1 MLPDEL
7 VIDPATDSSRA
18 VALRLLTAFAE
29 ARPLITLAVINTL
42 KQMVDET
49 KHQDPPYALQLAGVA
64 VAAAALLDDP
74 LATALASW
82 AKGTAHVFLFQ
93 LQAAHDAYRQA
104 EAIYNQHQR
113 WCELVSVQAPLI
125 YVLNAL
131 GDPAGA
137 LQLANAAR
145 PRCVALGQDGWQAL
159 GNLEMNVG
167 TIYIQQG
174 NYQASLDACDRASV
188 VCQQLGD
195 DAWLGRININRANV
209 YQELDR
215 YADAA
220 RCYADARAALVKS
233 EQNRQH
239 VALVDLN
246 LGLLAERQG
255 QYWQALRCLERARAT
270 FTPAVQIAWVDFL
283 RARVYHRLNLNQEAF
298 HLAAAAAALL
308 AQAGS
313 KRELAMAYHVQ
324 ASTAW
329 GIGAYS
335 QAEAHLLM
343 AQQLFTEQGAPM
355 MARQVDLALAD
366 FYLQRGQRS
375 MAQQH
380 LTAAPAESMAEQW
393 PSLAAQAHLLQAEW
407 ALAAPPELP
416 QATAEAIRLEITR
429 ALTLLEHTGNRAA
442 SVRAHQLAGRLALR
456 QQDRMAAQRQFLQAM
471 AALQRLRNDLLLD
484 EFQISFV
491 DEHLSL
497 FAELLALLLRA
508 DATPPAQL
516 GLILALATTAPL
528 FQPSNAAADGNPQPL
543 QALRALR
550 TEWHWQQSK
559 LEQLLIAETSTSV
572 TGEERQATVSQL
584 QRLETQIA
592 DGWRRLGLRRAA
604 EGNLATPAFAFLT
617 ENFTEDFA
625 QTAQAFVTALQQQ
638 LAPTAALVQF
648 FVGEG
653 QLHALLITTAQ
664 VTYHLLGPVTAVEQA
679 LRAWR
684 LHLRD
689 LLLITTK
696 PTLARS
702 IALRPLQAL
711 YNVLFTPLQAHLPT
725 QGELY
730 VTLPAAWHDLPL
742 AALHHGHGYLIQEY
756 ALTHLTSPFVLL
768 NMPARMTVHPHP
780 ERPEEYPE
788 EHRAC
793 IVGFSQQGTLPHAL
807 AEACAVA
814 QHVARHW
821 HCDLLL
827 ESAATADQVLATL
840 PTCDLIHFATH
851 AAYRPDN
858 PLFSWLQLADT
869 RLNVIELYHQAHLQR
884 QPLVVLSACES
895 ARGGRQSGLIG
906 LARALL
912 ATGASGLVAS
922 QWRVE
927 DAATAR
933 LMAPFYQQWSATPGE
948 SAARALQQA
957 QALLADQLHPF
968 YWAGFVFIQ

>member
-7 VIDPATDSSRA
+7 VIDPADVDSPRV
-18 VALRLLTAFAE
+18 VAQRLLTAFE
-29 ARPLITLAVINTL
+29 ETRPLITVAVISTL

-49 KHQDPPYALQLAGVA
+49 KHQDPPHALQLAEVA
-64 VAAAALLDDP
+64 VAAATLLDDP

-104 EAIYNQHQR
+104 EAIYRQQQCWR
-113 WCELVSVQAPLI
+113 ELVSVQAPLI
-125 YVLNAL
+125 YVVNAL
-131 GDPAGA
+131 GDPTGA
-137 LQLANAAR
+137 LQLANEAR
-145 PRCVALGQDGWQAL
+145 PRCVALGQDGLQAL

-167 TIYIQQG
+167 TLYIQQG

-215 YADAA
+215 YADAEH
-220 RCYADARAALVKS
+220 CYQVARAALVKS
-233 EQNRQH
+233 TQNRQH

-255 QYWQALRCLERARAT
+255 QYWQALRALERARAA
-270 FTPAVQIAWVDFL
+270 FTPVVQIAWVDFL

-308 AQAGS
+308 VQAGS
-313 KRELAMAYHVQ
+313 KRELAMALQVQ
-324 ASTAW
+324 ASTALA
-329 GIGAYS
+329 IGAYN
-335 QAEAHLLM
+335 QAETHLLT
-343 AQQLFTEQGAPM
+343 AQRLFTEQGAQM

-366 FYLQRGQRS
+366 FYLQRGQLS
-375 MAQQH
+375 TAQQH
-380 LTAAPAESMAEQW
+380 LAAAPAQSMADQW
-393 PSLAAQAHLLQAEW
+393 PSVAAQAYLLQAEA
-407 ALAAPPELP
+407 ALATPAELT
-416 QATAEAIRLEITR
+416 QATIQTASADIEC
-429 ALTLLEHTGNRAA
+429 ALALLERTGNRAA
-442 SVRAHQLAGRLALR
+442 SIRAHQLAGRLYLH
-456 QQDRMAAQRQFLQAM
+456 QQNSMAAQQQFLQAI

-491 DEHLSL
+491 DEHLAL
-497 FAELLALLLRA
+497 FTELLALLLRS
-508 DATPPAQL
+508 DHTPPAQL
-516 GLILALATTAPL
+516 GLTLALATTAPL
-528 FQPSNAAADGNPQPL
+528 FQPGAEVAAVDQQSL

-559 LEQLLIAETSTSV
+559 LEQLLTAEANTPAQ
-572 TGEERQATVSQL
+572 GAERQAILTQL
-584 QRLETQIA
+584 QHLETQIA

-604 EGNLATPAFAFLT
+604 AGSLSAPALAFLT
-617 ENFTEDFA
+617 ENFTEDFPHTA
-625 QTAQAFVTALQQQ
+625 QTFILAIQQQ

-648 FVGEG
+648 CVVEGEIY
-653 QLHALLITTAQ
+653 ALLTTTQQ
-664 VTYHLLGPVTAVEQA
+664 VTQHPLGPAAPVEQA

-689 LLLITTK
+689 LLLITTD
-696 PTLARS
+696 PNLARS

-711 YNVLFTPLQAHLPT
+711 YNLLFTPLQALLPAK
-725 QGELY
+725 GELF

-742 AALHHGHGYLIQEY
+742 AALHNGRIYLIQTY

-768 NMPARMTVHPHP
+768 NTPLAPTAPNP
-780 ERPEEYPE
+780 ERQAER
-788 EHRAC
+788 RAC
-793 IVGFSQQGTLPHAL
+793 IVGFSQQGALPHAL

-814 QHVARHW
+814 QYVDRRW
-821 HCDLLL
+821 QCDLLL
-827 ESAATADQVLATL
+827 ESAATADQVLAAL
-840 PTCDLIHFATH
+840 PACDLIHFATH

-884 QPLVVLSACES
+884 HPLVVLSACES

-933 LMAPFYQQWSATPGE
+933 LMAAFYQQWSAAQGQP
-948 SAARALQQA
+948 AAHALQHI
-957 QALLADQLHPF
+957 QALLAVQLHPF